1 MESRVD
7 HLAIAVRSVESALAF
22 YRDQLGMQVTQ
33 RRTIAEEGVGVTMLD
48 GGSVRIDL
56 LEALGS
62 ESVIA
67 RFLDKRGEG
76 VHHVAMTVQDLS
88 ETVERLRAAGVK
100 ILNDPRPGGDGRLS
114 AFVHPASAGG
124 VLLELLQQET

>member
-1 MESRVD
+1 MESRLD
-7 HLAIAVRSVESALAF
+7 HVAIAVRSVASALAF
-22 YRDQLGMQVTQ
+22 YRDQLGFQVTQ
-33 RRTIAEEGVGVTMLD
+33 HRTIAEDGVGVTMLD

-56 LEALGS
+56 LEALGP

-114 AFVHPASAGG
+114 AFVHPASTGG